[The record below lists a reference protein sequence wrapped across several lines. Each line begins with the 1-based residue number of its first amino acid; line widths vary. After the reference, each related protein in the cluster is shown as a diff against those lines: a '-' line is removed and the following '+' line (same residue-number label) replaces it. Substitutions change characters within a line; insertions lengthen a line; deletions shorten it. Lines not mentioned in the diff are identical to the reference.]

1 LEQVR
6 SQMSAES
13 AAELLP
19 VDSSTFT
26 SHFAADNKERR
37 KEAREL
43 QRAITSA
50 IRTQQEEAQRAEA
63 KSSHDKAL
71 LNCCR
76 AQGAALAFTTT
87 PYARHLAMNDKQV
100 ACNERLHMGLPPE
113 PRMPLHCACNAPNG
127 QYASDAW
134 HGLSCQSERGTSVT
148 DRHDDVKLALARWAS
163 RLGATRVKSEPRRLE
178 RNSKRRPDLLIEIAG
193 QCYLIDVTIRHPLAP
208 SHVDDCARDEEKI
221 LESAEAEKHREYR
234 VMAEEMGATFV
245 AFAAETTGRLGKDA
259 LAFIKTLIQEGARF
273 KNVWAPRKIVQGIYR
288 TVAVAI
294 ARGNTEIINSNLRRS
309 RIAAWE

>member
-1 LEQVR
+1 
-6 SQMSAES
+6 
-13 AAELLP
+13 
-19 VDSSTFT
+19 
-26 SHFAADNKERR
+26 
-37 KEAREL
+37 
-43 QRAITSA
+43 
-50 IRTQQEEAQRAEA
+50 
-63 KSSHDKAL
+63 
-71 LNCCR
+71 
-76 AQGAALAFTTT
+76 
-87 PYARHLAMNDKQV
+87 
-100 ACNERLHMGLPPE
+100 
-113 PRMPLHCACNAPNG
+113 
-127 QYASDAW
+127 
-134 HGLSCQSERGTSVT
+134 LSCQSERGTSVT